1 MPVARDSGPPAL
13 VVSGLAKRHAGGR
26 GVSDISF
33 RVDRGSITGFIGVN
47 GAGKSTTL
55 NAIVGLLAPDAGSV
69 ELFGA
74 PADFDARQRIGFLPE
89 ERGLAPRERITEV
102 IAFYAQLK
110 GLGRRQAKARAEQ
123 LLTRIG
129 LAEHLRSRVGELS
142 KGNAQRVQFLCAIA
156 HEPELL
162 ILDEP
167 FTGLDPLAQAEMQSL
182 LLEYRAGGG
191 AVLFSTHSMS
201 VAERLCDRVVMLS
214 QGRTVFEGAV
224 EDAAA
229 HAPHGAHVTL
239 TDGGALQKVVA
250 GLGGEAHAFP
260 TKLGEA
266 QRWRVLL
273 PPNVPYVLLMRAL
286 AEHQLT
292 VHGAEPIEPSLEGAL
307 WALSQQQAAA

>member
-1 MPVARDSGPPAL
+1 MPPEPPAPALL
-13 VVSGLAKRHAGGR
+13 VCGLAKSHGGAR
-26 GVSDISF
+26 GVCDVSF
-33 RVDRGSITGFIGVN
+33 AVAAGSITGFIGVN

-55 NAIVGLLAPDAGSV
+55 NAIVGLLEPDAGRI
-69 ELFGA
+69 ELFGRR
-74 PADFDARQRIGFLPE
+74 ADFAARQRIGFLPE
-89 ERGLAPRERITEV
+89 ERGLAPRERIVEV

-110 GLGRRQAKARAEQ
+110 GLSKRKARARAAE

-129 LAEHLRSRVGELS
+129 LGDRLKSRVGELS

-156 HEPELL
+156 HAPDLL

-201 VAERLCDRVVMLS
+201 VAERLCDRVVVLS
-214 QGRTVFEGAV
+214 EGRTVFEGAV
-224 EDAAA
+224 AAA
-229 HAPHGAHVTL
+229 AAYAPHGAHITL
-239 TDGGALQKVVA
+239 ADGAALLRVVA
-250 GLGGEAHAFP
+250 ELGGEAHAFP
-260 TKLGEA
+260 SKLGEA

-273 PPNVPYVLLMRAL
+273 PANVPYVLLMRAL
-286 AEHQLT
+286 AEHQLV

-307 WALSQQQAAA
+307 WALTQKAAA